1 MADIFREIDEDVRR
15 DRALDVW
22 KKHGNKFI
30 DRCPDRGGDRR
41 VDVLQKWQLGQS
53 EAAGARYEEALQ
65 LAKTGKAEEAEAA
78 FTGLAKDAP
87 SGYATLARFRA
98 ASETAKADS
107 DKGLKAYEALAAD
120 STLSPLLRDMARLR
134 AWPARAR
141 HRSRARISS
150 PGWSRCSV
158 RERASQATR
167 ANSSASLPSRRAT
180 TRRPA
185 SISTRSS
192 PTRTRRLR
200 CASARTCCSPIVRAG
215 PVKPAS

>member
-15 DRALDVW
+15 DRALDAW
-22 KKHGNKFI
+22 NKHGSKFI
-30 DRCPDRGGDRR
+30 GLA
-41 VDVLQKWQLGQS
+41 VLIVLATAGWTFYQKWQLGQS

-78 FTGLAKDAP
+78 FTGIAKDAP

-107 DKGLKAYEALAAD
+107 DKGLKAFEALAAD

-134 AWPARAR
+134 IGLLGLDTLSREDLKSRLEPLLSSGTGLAGNARELLGLAALKAGDYEGAGKYFDEIVTDKDAPP
-141 HRSRARISS
+141 SLKQRADLLLA
-150 PGWSRCSV
+150 V
-158 RERASQATR
+158 
-167 ANSSASLPSRRAT
+167 
-180 TRRPA
+180 
-185 SISTRSS
+185 
-192 PTRTRRLR
+192 
-200 CASARTCCSPIVRAG
+200 VRAG